1 MKYKGIIFD
10 LDGVICSTD
19 KYHYKAWKKIAD
31 QLEIPFNEEMNDKLR
46 GVSRM
51 DSLDLILQNGEKV
64 YSNEDKQTLAEAKN
78 LFYQKLLKQM
88 SSKDLSEV
96 VQNTLYALKRKGLL
110 LGIGSSSK
118 NTKLILER
126 IGLLNFF
133 DCISDGTMIE
143 RSKPDP
149 EVFLKAAKLLKL
161 LPAECLVVEDAS
173 AGAEAAYKGGFDCA
187 GIKAAREYSHIT
199 YQLDHFEDLI
209 TYIEDEYE

>member
-31 QLEIPFNEEMNDKLR
+31 QLGIPFDEEVNNQLR

-51 DSLDLILQNGEKV
+51 ESLELILRNSNVSYTQEEK
-64 YSNEDKQTLAEAKN
+64 EALAEEKN
-78 LFYQKLLKQM
+78 HFYQKLLKQM
-88 SSKDLSEV
+88 SGKDLSEE

-118 NTKLILER
+118 NAAFILER
-126 IGLLNFF
+126 IGLRDFF
-133 DCISDGTMIE
+133 DAVADGTMIQ

-149 EVFLKAAKLLKL
+149 EVFLKAASLLKTD
-161 LPAECLVVEDAS
+161 PKDCLVVEDAKS
-173 AGAEAAYKGGFDCA
+173 GAEAAVAGGFDCA
-187 GIKAAREYSHIT
+187 GVNDAQEYEKIT
-199 YQLDHFEDLI
+199 YCLTDFKDLLYI
-209 TYIEDEYE
+209 TGETHD